1 MAEKVCPYQEVEIGK
16 RRVKGVWG
24 PAPQATVQSHLRW
37 ADFDAKQDFVFGV
50 RHWANLWRSL
60 VRPGLPSIEELH
72 RLRALPGLDPENV
85 KYLPFDLHSLAL
97 SYHVNY
103 A

>member
-1 MAEKVCPYQEVEIGK
+1 MAEKVCPYQEVEIDKG
-16 RRVKGVWG
+16 RVKGAWG
-24 PAPQATVQSHLRW
+24 PEPQATVQSLLRW

-72 RLRALPGLDPENV
+72 RLPALPGLDPETV

-97 SYHVNY
+97 SSHANY